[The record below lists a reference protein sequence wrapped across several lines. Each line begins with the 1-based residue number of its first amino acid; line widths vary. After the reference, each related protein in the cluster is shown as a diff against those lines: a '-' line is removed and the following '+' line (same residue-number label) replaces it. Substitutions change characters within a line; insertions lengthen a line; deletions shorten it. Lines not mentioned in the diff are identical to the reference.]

1 MTFINYDTSAIGIG
15 EVTMAKSASGFVT
28 APKAILETIRPEK
41 RRKLHEKQIGILEVF
56 NAHIGDDRNWL
67 TATQIRVLHTFFAKF
82 AMNAGAGI
90 DMTEI
95 PYELDL
101 KSATVNRIV
110 QTFSGNESMGKSI
123 KWFRSIRNP
132 NDNRKTILLL
142 TPEGVHVMND
152 LLLAMESEVSAWK
165 NQNVEAYKNAEATV
179 AKAMFGEG
187 KFGMGAYGEG
197 QVGDVV
203 VETDDGP
210 TPVELKSGPATN
222 SILEKITHRLDAKLK
237 NDQWKISDEGVLWY
251 EQRKQQRLKSK
262 SLLNSNKP
270 ILTRNGEE
278 IKPPVS
284 FFELNMDDDECR
296 AFGRTMVRALDEQV
310 DTVAKEAMITRA
322 MEALTLREWNM
333 VKGQLREHND
343 TKNRIR
349 NWLDS
354 EHERIVSQA
363 ATIQSPSERQ
373 EFIAAAYA
381 ERKSAEGQQEAQIR
395 DKWEQAAGEK
405 QAAKQNMEQ
414 LREQIAGELRVTL
427 REEVREEVRQELL
440 QQLLKG
446 ES

>member
-1 MTFINYDTSAIGIG
+1 
-15 EVTMAKSASGFVT
+15 MAGLFQS

-56 NAHIGDDRNWL
+56 NSHIGDKNNWL
-67 TATQIRVLHTFFAKF
+67 TAIQIKVLHTFFAKF

-90 DMTEI
+90 DMTDI

-101 KSATVNRIV
+101 KPATVNRIV

-165 NQNVEAYKNAEATV
+165 NQNVEAYKNAEATI

-197 QVGDVV
+197 KVGDVV
-203 VETDDGP
+203 VETDNGP
-210 TPVELKSGPATN
+210 TPVELKNGPATDA
-222 SILEKITHRLDAKLK
+222 ILTKITHRLDAKAK
-237 NDQWKISDEGVLWY
+237 HEQWRQTPEGQEWY
-251 EQRKQQRLKSK
+251 ESRKGKK
-262 SLLNSNKP
+262 SLLNTFGP
-270 ILTRNGEE
+270 VLTRNGKE

-284 FFELNMDDDECR
+284 FFDLNMDDDDCR
-296 AFGRTMVRALDEQV
+296 AFGRTMVRALEEQV
-310 DTVAKEAMITRA
+310 DTVAKEALITRA
-322 MEALTLREWNM
+322 MDEALTMREWNI
-333 VKGQLREHND
+333 VKNQLREHND

-354 EHERIVSQA
+354 EQERIISQA

-373 EFIAAAYA
+373 EYIAQAYA
-381 ERKSAEGQQEAQIR
+381 ERARDKQEATESNQ
-395 DKWEQAAGEK
+395 
-405 QAAKQNMEQ
+405 EQ
-414 LREQIAGELRVTL
+414 LREQIANELRVTL

-440 QQLLKG
+440 QKLLKG

>member
-1 MTFINYDTSAIGIG
+1 
-15 EVTMAKSASGFVT
+15 MAKSASGFVT

-56 NAHIGDDRNWL
+56 NSHIGEKNNWL
-67 TATQIRVLHTFFAKF
+67 TAIQIKVLHTFFAKF

-95 PYELDL
+95 PYELEL
-101 KSATVNRIV
+101 KPATVNRIV
-110 QTFSGNESMGKSI
+110 QTFSGSESMGKSI

-142 TPEGVHVMND
+142 TPEGVNVMND

-165 NQNVEAYKNAEATV
+165 NQNVEAYKNAEATI

-187 KFGMGAYGEG
+187 KFGVGAYGVGE
-197 QVGDVV
+197 VGDVV

-210 TPVELKSGPATN
+210 TPVELKSGQATDN
-222 SILEKITHRLDAKLK
+222 ILTKITHRLDAKAK
-237 NDQWKISDEGVLWY
+237 HEQWRATPEGVEWY
-251 EQRKQQRLKSK
+251 EQRKGQHLRNK
-262 SLLNSNKP
+262 SLLNKP
-270 ILTRNGEE
+270 VLTRNGEE
-278 IKPPVS
+278 ITPPVS
-284 FFELNMDDDECR
+284 FFDLNMDDDDCR

-310 DTVAKEAMITRA
+310 DTVAKEALITRA

-373 EFIAAAYA
+373 EYIAQAYA
-381 ERKSAEGQQEAQIR
+381 ERARDKQEAPESNQ
-395 DKWEQAAGEK
+395 
-405 QAAKQNMEQ
+405 EQ
-414 LREQIAGELRVTL
+414 LREQIANELRVTL